1 MYQGYSQ
8 FKTHRRHMAKIG
20 DWRNSH
26 ALEIP
31 LDGVGGVSLLVRAE
45 LHRKGGHPNIPPPAT
60 SSMKTPLTAQAGI
73 DFPHKPVDHQ
83 IETEGLAKLA
93 RIAGYSVVGLPN
105 YIVWHFDTAEKE
117 GNLHETPAW
126 LVPLLIFVGIVALL
140 ALFRYRRLIIYR
152 VPILRR
158 LDMTRSSK
166 VRQY

>member
-1 MYQGYSQ
+1 
-8 FKTHRRHMAKIG
+8 MAL
-20 DWRNSH
+20 
-26 ALEIP
+26 A
-31 LDGVGGVSLLVRAE
+31 VVSLLVRAE
-45 LHRKGGHPNIPPPAT
+45 LHRKGTLAPFHLVF
-60 SSMKTPLTAQAGI
+60 PLLNMVGI

-93 RIAGYSVVGLPN
+93 KFGGHSVIGLPN

-126 LVPLLIFVGIVALL
+126 LVPLLIIIGILALL
-140 ALFRYRRLIIYR
+140 LLFSYRRWIMYR
-152 VPILRR
+152 VPLLRR

>member
-1 MYQGYSQ
+1 MFRSPD
-8 FKTHRRHMAKIG
+8 I
-20 DWRNSH
+20 
-26 ALEIP
+26 
-31 LDGVGGVSLLVRAE
+31 
-45 LHRKGGHPNIPPPAT
+45 
-60 SSMKTPLTAQAGI
+60 AGI

-93 RIAGYSVVGLPN
+93 KFAGYSVIGLPN

-126 LVPLLIFVGIVALL
+126 LVPLLIVIGILGFLL
-140 ALFRYRRLIIYR
+140 LLRYRRWIMYK
-152 VPILRR
+152 VPLLRR